1 MGEVTVHGG
10 VYLND
15 AYAPDARLDTDDGQG
30 YNGKEGYTVDLAQD
44 NGAHTFVFDM
54 TQFSTEGRD
63 VGTDPV
69 DASDN
74 LQFVFQMEAEGYYPL
89 LVRVNGNINEEDAIA
104 TGERIITLEEAPVD
118 SETNEVVKEP
128 FAAVQTLYYGEN
140 KYGYSDDVKGRK
152 GKLGPGDTYSD
163 LELETLTL
171 WWGQEKSESG
181 MSLRFEDQFGITPKN
196 QNCQILNYPFT
207 TMPVTIHSWQLN
219 KDTMSGW
226 LDTLEGAGLNMVYT
240 DSQGQ
245 QVKREDPGFRII
257 NMLGAGDAADEDTM
271 LRLMRETALKSTS
284 NGEGRIDVANALVS
298 TGIALATTYNIGTDM
313 DMLTMKI
320 VPTADPTVFRGIF
333 LAGINNMI
341 DDNVTGIDPDTSQKD
356 DLDYMC
362 SGTAHPL
369 GKKTFMRSL
378 TPPAQTKGKGRAP
391 APRPTRSPSR
401 AATTS
406 CAWLAPT
413 APPSLPGPVSPK
425 PWRRSPAPLSPRTSS
440 CS

>member
-1 MGEVTVHGG
+1 
-10 VYLND
+10 
-15 AYAPDARLDTDDGQG
+15 
-30 YNGKEGYTVDLAQD
+30 
-44 NGAHTFVFDM
+44 
-54 TQFSTEGRD
+54 
-63 VGTDPV
+63 
-69 DASDN
+69 
-74 LQFVFQMEAEGYYPL
+74 
-89 LVRVNGNINEEDAIA
+89 
-104 TGERIITLEEAPVD
+104 
-118 SETNEVVKEP
+118 
-128 FAAVQTLYYGEN
+128 
-140 KYGYSDDVKGRK
+140 
-152 GKLGPGDTYSD
+152 
-163 LELETLTL
+163 
-171 WWGQEKSESG
+171 
-181 MSLRFEDQFGITPKN
+181 
-196 QNCQILNYPFT
+196 
-207 TMPVTIHSWQLN
+207 
-219 KDTMSGW
+219 
-226 LDTLEGAGLNMVYT
+226 
-240 DSQGQ
+240 
-245 QVKREDPGFRII
+245 
-257 NMLGAGDAADEDTM
+257 MLGAGDAADEDTM

-362 SGTAHPL
+362 SETAHPL

-391 APRPTRSPSR
+391 APMPTRSPSR
-401 AATTS
+401 AETTS

>member
-1 MGEVTVHGG
+1 M
-10 VYLND
+10 
-15 AYAPDARLDTDDGQG
+15 
-30 YNGKEGYTVDLAQD
+30 
-44 NGAHTFVFDM
+44 
-54 TQFSTEGRD
+54 
-63 VGTDPV
+63 
-69 DASDN
+69 
-74 LQFVFQMEAEGYYPL
+74 
-89 LVRVNGNINEEDAIA
+89 
-104 TGERIITLEEAPVD
+104 EEAPVD
-118 SETNEVVKEP
+118 SDNEVVKEP

-196 QNCQILNYPFT
+196 QSCQILNYPFT

-245 QVKREDPGFRII
+245 QVKQEDPGFRII

-369 GKKTFMRSL
+369 GKKTFMHSL

-401 AATTS
+401 AETTS

-425 PWRRSPAPLSPRTSS
+425 PWRRSLAPLSPRTSS

>member
-1 MGEVTVHGG
+1 M
-10 VYLND
+10 
-15 AYAPDARLDTDDGQG
+15 
-30 YNGKEGYTVDLAQD
+30 DLAQD

-54 TQFSTEGRD
+54 TQFSTEGRN
-63 VGTDPV
+63 VSTDPV

-89 LVRVNGNINEEDAIA
+89 LVRINGNINEEDAIA

-118 SETNEVVKEP
+118 SDNEVVKEP

-196 QNCQILNYPFT
+196 QSCQILNYPFT

-356 DLDYMC
+356 DLDYM
-362 SGTAHPL
+362 ST
-369 GKKTFMRSL
+369 
-378 TPPAQTKGKGRAP
+378 
-391 APRPTRSPSR
+391 SR
-401 AATTS
+401 AL
-406 CAWLAPT
+406 WW
-413 APPSLPGPVSPK
+413 V
-425 PWRRSPAPLSPRTSS
+425 
-440 CS
+440 